1 MTNMEENEGWAM
13 FRRTIIIIAILLLI
27 LAPIFLYVYLE
38 RGLEGA
44 IDFFADRI
52 IGVMFA
58 DDWRVPS
65 YCSINCPINCPINK
79 TERIIFPRRLR
90 IYQRPADEHEI
101 WEGYDYSW
109 IQHRCSSFYSIP

>member
-58 DDWRVPS
+58 GLLAGAFILFDKLS
-65 YCSINCPINCPINK
+65 NK
-79 TERIIFPRRLR
+79 LFNK
-90 IYQRPADEHEI
+90 QD
-101 WEGYDYSW
+101 
-109 IQHRCSSFYSIP
+109 